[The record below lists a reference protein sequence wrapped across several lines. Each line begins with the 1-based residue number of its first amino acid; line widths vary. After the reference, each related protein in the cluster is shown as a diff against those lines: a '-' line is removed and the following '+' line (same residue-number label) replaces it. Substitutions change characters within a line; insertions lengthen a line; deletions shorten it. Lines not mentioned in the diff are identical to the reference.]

1 MNPKDINCHN
11 DTVVKVTTV
20 IGNTPWP
27 EGVCTSSEGERLMLE
42 TLVESTGR
50 GRRIVLQ
57 YITMLSVIAL
67 PVAAVICLVS
77 YTLYNS
83 RVEREDPL
91 VVVVVVVAVV
101 VVVDVVV
108 ADCISCL
115 YLLVADVCI

>member
-1 MNPKDINCHN
+1 
-11 DTVVKVTTV
+11 
-20 IGNTPWP
+20 
-27 EGVCTSSEGERLMLE
+27 MLE

-91 VVVVVVVAVV
+91 VVVVVVVVVAVV